1 MTGGETVMSCG
12 HGAAAC
18 VGGTFDWPILFS
30 GGGIF
35 ILQYFLDSATEGL

>member
-18 VGGTFDWPILFS
+18 VGGF
-30 GGGIF
+30 
-35 ILQYFLDSATEGL
+35 ATRLH